1 MNVLVRLI
9 EEKDLHDVLEISA
22 LSFSMPWSE
31 ASYMQELSNPV
42 AKYLVAVV
50 DDKVVGF
57 VGTWIVLDES
67 HITNIAVHPNYRNMQ
82 IGSKLLEGLLKYCD
96 SLGCT
101 QYELEV
107 RLSNKAAQA
116 LYSKYGF
123 KENGIRKG
131 YYADNKE
138 DAILMWLQNE
148 KSC

>member
-1 MNVLVRLI
+1 MSVLIRLI
-9 EEKDLHDVLEISA
+9 EEKDLQDILEISA
-22 LSFSMPWSE
+22 LSFSLPWSE
-31 ASYMQELSNPV
+31 ASYIQELSNPV
-42 AKYLVAVV
+42 AKYLVAVI
-50 DDKVVGF
+50 DNKVVGF
-57 VGTWIVLDES
+57 AGTWIVLDES
-67 HITNIAVHPNYRNMQ
+67 HITNIAVHPNYRNQQ
-82 IGSKLLEGLLKYCD
+82 IGSKLLEELLKYCN

-101 QYELEV
+101 KYELEV

>member
-1 MNVLVRLI
+1 MSVLVRLI
-9 EEKDLHDVLEISA
+9 EEKDLHDIIEISA
-22 LSFSMPWSE
+22 LSFSLPWSE
-31 ASYMQELSNPV
+31 ASYMQELSNPI

-50 DDKVVGF
+50 DNKVVGF
-57 VGTWIVLDES
+57 AGTWIVLNES
-67 HITNIAVHPNYRNMQ
+67 HITNIAVHPNYRKQQ
-82 IGSKLLEGLLKYCD
+82 IGSKLLEELLKYCD

-107 RLSNKAAQA
+107 RMSNKAAQA
-116 LYSKYGF
+116 LYSKFGF

-138 DAILMWLQNE
+138 DAILMWLQTK